1 MASLFKVKLLP
12 SFVFSSNVCKMCLS
26 FRILEPKIFRFS
38 KLEVEFFLV
47 LILFINLN
55 KEVNGFEMVG
65 LFVSEFEIKCVNLN
79 WDK

>member
-1 MASLFKVKLLP
+1 MFVKC
-12 SFVFSSNVCKMCLS
+12 VLS

>member
-12 SFVFSSNVCKMCLS
+12 SFVFFSNVCKMCLS
-26 FRILEPKIFRFS
+26 FRVLEFFRFS

-47 LILFINLN
+47 LILFIYLN

>member
-1 MASLFKVKLLP
+1 
-12 SFVFSSNVCKMCLS
+12 MCLS
-26 FRILEPKIFRFS
+26 FRILEPKFFRFS

-47 LILFINLN
+47 LILFIYLN

>member
-1 MASLFKVKLLP
+1 
-12 SFVFSSNVCKMCLS
+12 MCLS

-65 LFVSEFEIKCVNLN
+65 LFVLEFEIKCVNLN

>member
-12 SFVFSSNVCKMCLS
+12 SFVFFSNVCKMCLS